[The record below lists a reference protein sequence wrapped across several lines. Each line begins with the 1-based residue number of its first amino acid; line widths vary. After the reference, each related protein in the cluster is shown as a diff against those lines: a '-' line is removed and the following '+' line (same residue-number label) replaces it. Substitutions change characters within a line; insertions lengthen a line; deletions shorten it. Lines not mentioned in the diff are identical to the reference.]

1 MTNIPKRR
9 CLGCMQMKP
18 KSTLIR
24 MVKSKDGEVIID
36 KNQKADGRG
45 AYICKDI
52 NCLKICQKKSRLNM
66 AFKTK
71 VNDKIYESLEKEI

>member
-24 MVKSKDGEVIID
+24 MVKSKDGEIVID
-36 KNQKADGRG
+36 KNQKAEGRG
-45 AYICKDI
+45 AYLCKDI
-52 NCLKICQKKSRLNM
+52 NCLKACQRKSRLNM

-71 VNDKIYESLEKEI
+71 VDDKIYESLEKEI

>member
-52 NCLKICQKKSRLNM
+52 SCLKTCQKKSRLNM

-71 VNDKIYESLEKEI
+71 VDDKIYESLEKEI